1 MKRLIIIILLTT
13 IYGCGYTSVYK
24 NQNKTDLFINVID
37 SNGDFELNNFIKNEL
52 KIASN
57 INSIR
62 KYNISYET
70 KYEKIILAKDAT
82 GTATDYRLD
91 MNVKFQIISKNKN
104 EINFSD
110 SFKIKNNS
118 ENFEQSNYERD
129 IKRNFS
135 KAAKNELIRNLMK
148 INDN

>member
-1 MKRLIIIILLTT
+1 MKKLIIIILLTT

-24 NQNKTDLFINVID
+24 NQNETDLFINVIN

-57 INSIR
+57 INSIK
-62 KYNISYET
+62 KYNISFET
-70 KYEKIILAKDAT
+70 KYEKITLAKDAT

-91 MNVKFQIISKNKN
+91 MNVKFQVISKNNN

-110 SFKIKNNS
+110 SFKIKNTS

-135 KAAKNELIRNLMK
+135 KAAKDELIRSLIK

>member
-1 MKRLIIIILLTT
+1 MKNLFIIILLTI
-13 IYGCGYTSVYK
+13 IYGCGYSSVYK
-24 NQNKTDLFINVID
+24 DQKKIDLFINVIN
-37 SNGDFELNNFIKNEL
+37 SKGDFEINNFIENEL

-57 INSIR
+57 INSTR
-62 KYNISYET
+62 KYNVSYET

-82 GTATDYRLD
+82 GKATDYRLD
-91 MNVKFQIISKNKN
+91 MNVKFQIISKNNN
-104 EINFSD
+104 EINFGD
-110 SFKIKNNS
+110 NFKIKNTS

-135 KAAKNELIRNLMK
+135 KAARDELIRSLIK

>member
-1 MKRLIIIILLTT
+1 MKNFFIIILLAIT
-13 IYGCGYTSVYK
+13 YGCGYTSIYK
-24 NQNKTDLFINVID
+24 NQNEIDLFINVIN
-37 SNGDFELNNFIKNEL
+37 SNGDFELNNFIRNEL

-91 MNVKFQIISKNKN
+91 MNVKFQIISKNNN
-104 EINFSD
+104 EISFSD
-110 SFKIKNNS
+110 NLKIKNIS

-135 KAAKNELIRNLMK
+135 KAAKDELIRSLIN

>member
-1 MKRLIIIILLTT
+1 MKKLIIIILLTT

-24 NQNKTDLFINVID
+24 NQNEKDLFINVIN
-37 SNGDFELNNFIKNEL
+37 SNGDFELNNFIKNDL

-91 MNVKFQIISKNKN
+91 MNVKFQIISKNNN
-104 EINFSD
+104 EISFSD
-110 SFKIKNNS
+110 NLKIKNIS

-135 KAAKNELIRNLMK
+135 KAAKDELIRSLIN

>member
-1 MKRLIIIILLTT
+1 MKKLIIIILLTT

-24 NQNKTDLFINVID
+24 NQNETDLFINVIN

-57 INSIR
+57 INSIK
-62 KYNISYET
+62 KYNISFET
-70 KYEKIILAKDAT
+70 KYEKITLAKDAT

-91 MNVKFQIISKNKN
+91 MNVKFQVISKNNN

-110 SFKIKNNS
+110 NFKIKNTS
-118 ENFEQSNYERD
+118 ENFEQSNYERN

-135 KAAKNELIRNLMK
+135 KAAKDELIRSLMK

>member
-1 MKRLIIIILLTT
+1 MKKLIIIILLTT

-24 NQNKTDLFINVID
+24 NQNETDLFINVIN
-37 SNGDFELNNFIKNEL
+37 SNGDFELNNFIKNDL

-57 INSIR
+57 INSVR

-82 GTATDYRLD
+82 GIATDYRLD
-91 MNVKFQIISKNKN
+91 MNVKFQIVSQNNK
-104 EINFSD
+104 EIIFSD
-110 SFKIKNNS
+110 KFKIKNTS

-135 KAAKNELIRNLMK
+135 KAAKDELIRNLIK

>member
-1 MKRLIIIILLTT
+1 MKNILIIILLTI
-13 IYGCGYTSVYK
+13 IYGCGYSSIYK
-24 NQNKTDLFINVID
+24 DQKKIDLFINVIN
-37 SNGDFELNNFIKNEL
+37 SKGDFEINNFIENEL

-57 INSIR
+57 INSTR
-62 KYNISYET
+62 KYNVSYET

-82 GTATDYRLD
+82 GKATDYKLD
-91 MNVKFQIISKNKN
+91 MNVKFQIISKNNN
-104 EINFSD
+104 EINFGD
-110 SFKIKNNS
+110 NFKIKNTS

-135 KAAKNELIRNLMK
+135 KAARDELIRSLIK

>member
-1 MKRLIIIILLTT
+1 MKNLFIIILLTI
-13 IYGCGYTSVYK
+13 IYGCGYSSVYK
-24 NQNKTDLFINVID
+24 DQKKIDLFINVIN
-37 SNGDFELNNFIKNEL
+37 SKGDFEINNFIENEL

-57 INSIR
+57 INSTR
-62 KYNISYET
+62 KYNVSYET

-82 GTATDYRLD
+82 GKATDYRLN
-91 MNVKFQIISKNKN
+91 MNVKFQIISKNNN
-104 EINFSD
+104 EINFGD
-110 SFKIKNNS
+110 NFKIKNTS

-135 KAAKNELIRNLMK
+135 KAARDELIRSLIK

>member
-1 MKRLIIIILLTT
+1 MKKVFVLILLTL
-13 IYGCGYTSVYK
+13 IYGCGYSSVYK
-24 NQNKTDLFINVID
+24 DQNEVDLFINVVN
-37 SNGDFELNNFIKNEL
+37 SNGDFELNNFIRNEL
-52 KIASN
+52 KIASKK
-57 INSIR
+57 NSTK

-91 MNVKFQIISKNKN
+91 MNVKFQIISKNFN

-110 SFKIKNNS
+110 NFKIKNTS

-135 KAAKNELIRNLMK
+135 KAAKDELIRRLIE

>member
-1 MKRLIIIILLTT
+1 MKNILIIILLTI
-13 IYGCGYTSVYK
+13 IYGCGYSSVYK
-24 NQNKTDLFINVID
+24 NQKEIDLFINVIN
-37 SNGDFELNNFIKNEL
+37 SNGDFEINNFIRNEL
-52 KIASN
+52 KISSN
-57 INSIR
+57 INSTR
-62 KYNISYET
+62 KHNVSFET

-91 MNVKFQIISKNKN
+91 MNVKFQIVSQNNK
-104 EINFSD
+104 EIIFSD
-110 SFKIKNNS
+110 KFKIKNTS

-135 KAAKNELIRNLMK
+135 KAAKDELIRNLIK

>member
-1 MKRLIIIILLTT
+1 MKKLIIIILLTT

-24 NQNKTDLFINVID
+24 NQNETDLFINVIN

-57 INSIR
+57 INSIK
-62 KYNISYET
+62 KYNISFET
-70 KYEKIILAKDAT
+70 KYEKITLAKDAT

-91 MNVKFQIISKNKN
+91 MNVKFQVISKNNN

-110 SFKIKNNS
+110 NFKIKNTS

-135 KAAKNELIRNLMK
+135 KAAKDELIRSLIK